1 MLLHK
6 NMVFSVSSD
15 TQHIPEALFV
25 GERERL
31 IRFCSRLTGNREA
44 AEDLA
49 QETLLEIWRNLHKF
63 EAQDGVLQSEIWRKW
78 VPAIARN
85 VCKRRAR
92 SYYHDRS
99 HVIRVAQYSDDR
111 TEEPSLE
118 DLPLDGYDIELELER
133 DELAHLLDRA
143 LALLPAAVRDVLIER
158 YIRESSHSEIAER
171 LGLSEDA
178 LVQRLHRGKLALRR
192 VLTTQMRDEAAAY
205 GISAPD
211 TDPLQQQTRIWC
223 PLCGKGQLI
232 VYQNPSTHSTGF
244 TCSRCRHIAAVP
256 VFAETWSGISSHKS
270 ILSRQLAWL
279 GDYYWR
285 AINSQPV
292 TCWQC
297 GSQAQSGIY
306 QPQEVPPECGP
317 FDFSGVYIVCAHC
330 GNQEPNGLPHLS
342 LDTPEA
348 RQFWRKHPRMQWLPA
363 REIAYAEQPALIS
376 SFQSMRDAA
385 QLDIICQRATL
396 KVLAIHE
403 STR

>member
-6 NMVFSVSSD
+6 DMVFSASSD
-15 TQHIPEALFV
+15 SDAQHIPEALFA

-31 IRFCSRLTGNREA
+31 IRFCSRLTGNPEA

-63 EAQDGVLQSEIWRKW
+63 EAQDGALQAENWRKW
-78 VPAIARN
+78 VAAIARN
-85 VCKRRAR
+85 VCKRWAR

-111 TEEPSLE
+111 TEEACLE
-118 DLPLDGYDIELELER
+118 DLPLEGYDIELELER
-133 DELAHLLDRA
+133 DELAQLLDRA
-143 LALLPAAVRDVLIER
+143 LALLPPAVRDVLIER
-158 YIRESSHSEIAER
+158 YIRESSHAEIAER

-205 GISAPD
+205 GISAPG
-211 TDPLQQQTRIWC
+211 TDPLQQQTRICC
-223 PLCGKGQLI
+223 PLCGKGQL
-232 VYQNPSTHSTGF
+232 VRYYDPSTSMDKTGF
-244 TCSRCRHIAAVP
+244 FCPQCRHIAGLS
-256 VFAETWSGISSHKS
+256 FCELWRGISSHKT
-270 ILSRQLAWL
+270 ILSRQIAWL
-279 GDYYWR
+279 GEHYWR
-285 AINSQPV
+285 TINSQQA
-292 TCWQC
+292 TCIQC

-306 QPQEVPPECGP
+306 QPQDVPREYGP

-330 GNQEPNGLPHLS
+330 GHQEANGLPHLS

-363 REIAYAEQPALIS
+363 REIA
-376 SFQSMRDAA
+376 
-385 QLDIICQRATL
+385 
-396 KVLAIHE
+396 
-403 STR
+403 